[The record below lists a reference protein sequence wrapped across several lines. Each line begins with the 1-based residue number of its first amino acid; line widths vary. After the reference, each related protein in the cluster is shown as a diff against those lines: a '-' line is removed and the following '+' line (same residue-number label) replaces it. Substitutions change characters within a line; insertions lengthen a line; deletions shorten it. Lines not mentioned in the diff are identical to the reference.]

1 MPKIID
7 HGERRA
13 QLARKAMEVIAVH
26 GVQGATLRKIADAA
40 GVSVGILQHNFR
52 TRNALLLAAFEV
64 AVTRVE
70 ENVANFSGISIE
82 EIKAF
87 AVEALPLDRQRQI
100 EWKVLVAFR
109 AEALSDRALA
119 REQRV
124 RWRRFRQ
131 LFKGAIE
138 QSILAGKISKQVDP
152 EQASYAIV
160 AAVDGSAMLS
170 LFLAREWNA
179 TDQAS
184 SLELLIDA
192 VLWA

>member
-138 QSILAGKISKQVDP
+138 RSILAGKISTQVDP

>member
-87 AVEALPLDRQRQI
+87 AVEVLPLDRQRQI

-138 QSILAGKISKQVDP
+138 RSILAGKISKQVDP